1 MGQDK
6 PHEKLSTEFLPSAG
20 QTLRQTLLVPT
31 INNTVFSGSTK
42 WAVGMPNW
50 EQNRRQTAPFRPN
63 TTNTEFA
70 DSGPLGTMLGEY
82 LPHWMVFL
90 QGR

>member
-1 MGQDK
+1 M
-6 PHEKLSTEFLPSAG
+6 S
-20 QTLRQTLLVPT
+20 
-31 INNTVFSGSTK
+31 
-42 WAVGMPNW
+42 
-50 EQNRRQTAPFRPN
+50 FRPN

-90 QGR
+90 QGRKKAVCQTVSQLRCQGSQEEQGPYAESPRFRALGWR